1 MAPQA
6 VDKVYLP
13 DLEPCLKGETVVL
26 SWRLLA
32 AALSDTTGH
41 RQGSKAVVEFLTNP
55 QIKSLFTKPNT
66 VFEAGD
72 NDSYKQAF
80 ETRTSAVQ
88 VTPTPNDKYDVKT
101 IKEDSLWLSK
111 NARINLL
118 AALRVV
124 VIEFQSRARSQLIGA
139 ISSQD
144 AVSLQE
150 AAGATNAQTSTVIPG
165 LNLSGLPDAA
175 DLESDFEKPESRR
188 LRIFS
193 TYLNERRHFAMA
205 TDYIFT
211 LMLQQRLPSLPT
223 ATEATTKI
231 RDSFLEAYG
240 LTSLTPQSDAPAKT
254 YHALI
259 SRYFTVVSDS
269 IAACGDI
276 TTATE
281 DRALHRDDMQI
292 ERMRTFVTEAIH
304 AMTVA
309 FQLLDLSNQVLVPA
323 ELLQQWFQ
331 FLGDTSFLE
340 LIGSTQGLGDLES
353 PTQCL
358 VCLISLAMFNLPRVI
373 KSFAGDVDIDPNTE
387 YIGSSDALEL
397 VHQVAIAGA
406 ERNISP
412 AIPVAFAWV
421 PILHGMWA
429 SYQER
434 AERRDALQNQKA
446 IETYDSGTQMI
457 PGSGRRNSAG
467 SITTIDKTGYDDFL
481 ANTQLDRDIQ
491 PAHMLAAA
499 ATDGGLVFAIVS
511 SMAGFLGTSE
521 ESTFAAPVGSRMRI
535 VLLDLLN
542 STFPYIGY
550 RSESVGALLSVLS
563 GGEFDYWTAC
573 RPATILPEQNIAV
586 RSLQDPAFLNN
597 YFTQAVNRFP
607 LEFVPFISLSR
618 VLACAPSTAGE
629 VSEMVGQILQ
639 KGETLTFELPEHFN
653 SYQLAHE
660 EDNSNTIC
668 LIEDLPLFTASAQRR
683 LTSGEEESFVIPA
696 GSLGRFVVDEGRTV
710 QIEYSHSTLA
720 LLGKRL
726 EANLTP
732 NIYQQELTALTV
744 SEMSYAIT
752 LLATLVKSEYSEVA
766 KGTSTTGNHEAGLAV
781 LAEASRSLP
790 RNKDIVSVVCETLD
804 VHLEGEPDLDALG
817 VLSACLQF
825 LDAALPLCPG
835 RVWSY
840 MSRCTLLAT
849 EARAGKLSRLIGSLE
864 MSRERFDFLMS
875 AVRVFSSLVETAMSS
890 SVQRKTTIKTSTR
903 QKQAD
908 NPWLGVSD
916 KIVGQITLA
925 ISQTSVDILE
935 SSSTWR
941 LQNEVQRSVLL
952 RDLLPI
958 MNKTILYTFSTD
970 EMTSKKTLT
979 APLQSAAKYIID
991 SFLAPSAGSLRIQPL
1006 LASLVTAV
1014 QWPETTVFINAGK
1027 AFTQRTNAVLNLATT
1042 LVRVANSVDQSSTT
1056 IEQQLFKATPFI
1068 AKIAAVNDQ
1077 YRRSAVVLL
1086 EALVVSAGK
1095 ATGEPPSLLGYLGPQ
1110 LSRSFLLFLSSLD
1123 RPFDQTEEVTVIWR
1137 FFSTIVRN
1145 RQQWMANCL
1154 LTGKTPRDA
1163 RNGHDK
1169 TSKSSSD
1176 SVLTRALERLSHV
1189 SSISSSEALCIL
1201 DFVTSAQNY
1210 WPWTIF
1216 NLQNHGNFLAAL
1228 RAYVRNLQPSNVTAK
1243 VNAMQACEEARLA
1256 AYIAETFAMQLF
1268 HLRQMGQVNSL
1279 AKELA
1284 ADLDYFLRE
1293 GVLVSGYNGALHAN
1307 FSRNFSKQYPV
1318 CILDNF
1324 KRTLLEPRSLGTE
1337 YYYALSYADKMLQF
1351 DAGWIGPRNNGFKSE
1366 MERANI
1372 NLSLVDAQIALFHAW
1387 EFLLLELSNCLPQ
1400 HENLK
1405 KQSLQVAEQC
1415 LEANQANQGH
1425 EQIFERLT
1433 DSRVNLALMLVQRV
1447 VNNTPSAGDVAQLLT
1462 SLWSTV
1468 SSVEEPYGSENLT
1481 LYRTLLKLLYVTLRA
1496 QVRALESK
1504 SKTAADK
1511 KAIDSAI
1518 TTVHQTVLSILDRTV
1533 ARGFRTLVSLVH
1545 DSDTTVFPEDVAIL
1559 TAIMQACLCIPGIN
1573 ESQTQIVNI
1582 MAAHDAVHVAVSL
1595 YSWSDKLAEKGDP
1608 VYGELSLLFLL
1619 ELSALPVV
1627 AEQLACDGL
1636 LNHITSANLA
1646 SYLNRPNVSP
1656 FAETVGPQRCYS
1668 IWAKAIVPLLL
1679 NVLSALGQTIAP
1691 EVAYVLDQFSSLMA
1705 SSVERF
1711 EAPGVSRTHR
1721 NHRGSYIT
1729 TLSTS
1734 EIHSLALI
1742 TRILSALR
1750 ANNARDIPEVQWDS
1764 AGLLENVEFWLGSR
1778 KLLRERLVPLGDPRG
1793 GVEGDEAERRRESAG
1808 VREPAGGEGGQPA
1821 RGGPNGALRGS
1832 GMSVIHAGWWYFTR

>member
-66 VFEAGD
+66 VFEVGD

-101 IKEDSLWLSK
+101 IKEDSIWLSK

-150 AAGATNAQTSTVIPG
+150 AAGATNAQTSTIIPG

-193 TYLNERRHFAMA
+193 TYLNERRHFAMS

-240 LTSLTPQSDAPAKT
+240 LTSLTPQSDPPAKT
-254 YHALI
+254 YHALV

-281 DRALHRDDMQI
+281 DRSLHRDDMQI

-353 PTQCL
+353 PVQCL
-358 VCLISLAMFNLPRVI
+358 VCLISLAMFNLPRVV

-481 ANTQLDRDIQ
+481 ANTQMDRDIQ

-535 VLLDLLN
+535 VLLDLLT

-550 RSESVGALLSVLS
+550 RSESVGTLLSVLS

-573 RPATILPEQNIAV
+573 QPATILPEQNIAV

-618 VLACAPSTAGE
+618 ALACAPSTAGE
-629 VSEMVGQILQ
+629 GSELVSQILH

-668 LIEDLPLFTASAQRR
+668 LTEDFPLFTASAQRR

-752 LLATLVKSEYSEVA
+752 LLATLVKSEYLEVA
-766 KGTSTTGNHEAGLAV
+766 KGTSSTGNHEAGLAI
-781 LAEASRSLP
+781 LGEASRSLP

-804 VHLEGEPDLDALG
+804 VHLEGEPDLAALS

-849 EARAGKLSRLIGSLE
+849 ESRAGKLSRMIGSLE

-875 AVRVFSSLVETAMSS
+875 AVRVFSSLVKTAMSS

-970 EMTSKKTLT
+970 EITSKKTLT

-1006 LASLVTAV
+1006 LASLVTAL
-1014 QWPETTVFINAGK
+1014 QWPETTVFVNAGK

-1110 LSRSFLLFLSSLD
+1110 LSRSFLLFLSTLD
-1123 RPFDQTEEVTVIWR
+1123 KPFDQTEEVTVIWR

-1169 TSKSSSD
+1169 MSKSSSD
-1176 SVLTRALERLSHV
+1176 SVLTRALQRLSHI

-1216 NLQNHGNFLAAL
+1216 NLQNHGDFLTAL
-1228 RAYVRNLQPSNVTAK
+1228 RAYVKNLQPSSMTAK
-1243 VNAMQACEEARLA
+1243 VDAMKACEEARLA

-1400 HENLK
+1400 HDNLK

-1496 QVRALESK
+1496 QVRALNST

-1511 KAIDSAI
+1511 KAIDNAI

-1533 ARGFRTLVSLVH
+1533 ARGFRMLVSLVH

-1573 ESQTQIVNI
+1573 ESQQQIVNI

-1691 EVAYVLDQFSSLMA
+1691 EVAYVLDQFPSLMA

-1721 NHRGSYIT
+1721 NNRGSYIT

-1750 ANNARDIPEVQWDS
+1750 TNNARDIPEVQWDS

-1778 KLLRERLVPLGDPRG
+1778 KLLRERLVPLGTR
-1793 GVEGDEAERRRESAG
+1793 EAEWKGMKPSDAG
-1808 VREPAGGEGGQPA
+1808 KA
-1821 RGGPNGALRGS
+1821 RGCESQLEEKVVNQLEEVRMVLSEGLE
-1832 GMSVIHAGWWYFTR
+1832 

>member
-13 DLEPCLKGETVVL
+13 DLESCLKGETVIL

-55 QIKSLFTKPNT
+55 QVQTLFTKPNT

-88 VTPTPNDKYDVKT
+88 VAPTPNDKYDVKT
-101 IKEDSLWLSK
+101 IKEDSVWLSK

-124 VIEFQSRARSQLIGA
+124 VIEFQSRARSQLVGA

-193 TYLNERRHFAMA
+193 TYLTERRHFAMS

-211 LMLQQRLPSLPT
+211 LMLQQRLPSLQT
-223 ATEATTKI
+223 ATEATTRI
-231 RDSFLEAYG
+231 RDSFLDAYG
-240 LTSLTPQSDAPAKT
+240 LTSLAPQSDAPAKT
-254 YHALI
+254 YHALV

-276 TTATE
+276 TTVTE
-281 DRALHRDDMQI
+281 DKALHRDDMQI
-292 ERMRTFVTEAIH
+292 ERMQTFVTEAIH

-309 FQLLDLSNQVLVPA
+309 FQLLDLSSQVLVPA

-340 LIGSTQGLGDLES
+340 LIGSTQGLGELNQ
-353 PTQCL
+353 PAQCL
-358 VCLISLAMFNLPRVI
+358 VCMISLSIFNLPRII

-406 ERNISP
+406 ERNITP

-481 ANTQLDRDIQ
+481 ANTQLDREIQ

-499 ATDGGLVFAIVS
+499 TTDQGLVYAIIS
-511 SMAGFLGTSE
+511 SMAVFLGTSE
-521 ESTFAAPVGSRMRI
+521 EACFAVPVGSRMRI
-535 VLLDLLN
+535 VLLDLLT

-550 RSESVGALLSVLS
+550 RGESVGALLSVLS

-573 RPATILPEQNIAV
+573 QPATILPEQNITV
-586 RSLQDPAFLNN
+586 RALQDPAFLNN
-597 YFTQAVNRFP
+597 YFMQAVNRFP

-618 VLACAPSTAGE
+618 ILACAPNTAGE
-629 VSEMVGQILQ
+629 VSELIGQILQ
-639 KGETLTFELPEHFN
+639 KGETLTFELPDDFN
-653 SYQLAHE
+653 AYQLAHE

-668 LIEDLPLFTASAQRR
+668 LIEDLPLFAATSNRR
-683 LTSGEEESFVIPA
+683 LTSAEEESFVIPA

-710 QIEYSHSTLA
+710 QIDYSHSILA

-732 NIYQQELTALTV
+732 SIYQQELGALSV
-744 SEMSYAIT
+744 SDTTYAIT
-752 LLATLVKSEYSEVA
+752 MLATLVKSEFSEVA
-766 KGTSTTGNHEAGLAV
+766 KGTSTAGNHEAGLAI

-804 VHLEGEPDLDALG
+804 VHLEGEPDQSILS
-817 VLSACLQF
+817 VLAACLQF

-849 EARAGKLSRLIGSLE
+849 ESRVGKLSRLIGSLE
-864 MSRERFDFLMS
+864 MSRQRFDFLMS
-875 AVRVFSSLVETAMSS
+875 AVRVFSSLVETSMSS
-890 SVQRKTTIKTSTR
+890 SVQRKTTIKSHNR
-903 QKQAD
+903 QKQVD

-916 KIVGQITLA
+916 KIVSQITLA
-925 ISQTSVDILE
+925 ISQTAVDILE

-941 LQNEVQRSVLL
+941 LQSEIQRSILL

-970 EMTSKKTLT
+970 DIASKKTLT

-1014 QWPETTVFINAGK
+1014 QWPETTVFTNAAK
-1027 AFTQRTNAVLNLATT
+1027 AFTQRTNAVLDLATT

-1068 AKIAAVNDQ
+1068 AKVGAVNDQ
-1077 YRRSAVVLL
+1077 FRRSSVVLL

-1110 LSRSFLLFLSSLD
+1110 LSRSFLQFLSTLD
-1123 RPFDQTEEVTVIWR
+1123 KPFDQTEEVTVIWR

-1163 RNGHDK
+1163 RNGHNK
-1169 TSKSSSD
+1169 MSKSTPD
-1176 SVLTRALERLSHV
+1176 SVLTRALQRLSHI
-1189 SSISSSEALCIL
+1189 SSISTSEALCVL

-1216 NLQNHGNFLAAL
+1216 NLQNHGDFLTAL
-1228 RAYVRNLQPSNVTAK
+1228 RSYVRNLQPSNTTAK
-1243 VNAMQACEEARLA
+1243 VNAMQACEEARIA

-1268 HLRQMGQVNSL
+1268 HLRQMGQANNL
-1279 AKELA
+1279 AKDLA

-1307 FSRNFSKQYPV
+1307 FSRNFNKQYPV

-1337 YYYALSYADKMLQF
+1337 YYYALTYADKMLQF

-1372 NLSLVDAQIALFHAW
+1372 NLSLVDAQISLFHAW

-1400 HENLK
+1400 HANLK

-1462 SLWSTV
+1462 SLWATV

-1496 QVRALESK
+1496 QVRALEST

-1511 KAIDSAI
+1511 KATDSAI
-1518 TTVHQTVLSILDRTV
+1518 TTVTQTVLSILDRTV
-1533 ARGFRTLVSLVH
+1533 AKGFRTLVSLIH
-1545 DSDTTVFPEDVAIL
+1545 DSDATVFPEDVAIL

-1573 ESQTQIVNI
+1573 QSQTQIVNI

-1646 SYLNRPNVSP
+1646 NYLNRPNISP

-1691 EVAYVLDQFSSLMA
+1691 EVGYVLGQFPSLMA

-1711 EAPGVSRTHR
+1711 EAPGASRTQAAR
-1721 NHRGSYIT
+1721 NSRSSFIT

-1778 KLLRERLVPLGDPRG
+1778 KLLRERLVPLGPR
-1793 GVEGDEAERRRESAG
+1793 EAEWKGMKPSDAG
-1808 VREPAGGEGGQPA
+1808 KA
-1821 RGGPNGALRGS
+1821 RGCESQLEEKVVNQLEEVRMVLSEGLE
-1832 GMSVIHAGWWYFTR
+1832 

>member
-1 MAPQA
+1 M
-6 VDKVYLP
+6 LT
-13 DLEPCLKGETVVL
+13 CLVR

-193 TYLNERRHFAMA
+193 TYLNERRHFAMS

-254 YHALI
+254 YHALV
-259 SRYFTVVSDS
+259 SRYFTVLSDS

-276 TTATE
+276 TTVTE
-281 DRALHRDDMQI
+281 DRALHRDDLQI

-353 PTQCL
+353 PVQCL

-373 KSFAGDVDIDPNTE
+373 KSFAGDVDVDPNTE

-406 ERNISP
+406 ERNISS

-607 LEFVPFISLSR
+607 LEFVPFVSLSR

-668 LIEDLPLFTASAQRR
+668 LTEDLPLFTASAQRR

-766 KGTSTTGNHEAGLAV
+766 KGTSTTGKHEAGLAV

-804 VHLEGEPDLDALG
+804 VHLEGEPDLDSLG

-840 MSRCTLLAT
+840 MSRCILLAT
-849 EARAGKLSRLIGSLE
+849 ESRAGKLSRLIGSLE

-941 LQNEVQRSVLL
+941 LQNEVQRSVLI

-970 EMTSKKTLT
+970 EMASKKTLA

-1014 QWPETTVFINAGK
+1014 QWPETTVFINAGE

-1110 LSRSFLLFLSSLD
+1110 LSRSFLLFLSTLD

-1169 TSKSSSD
+1169 MSKSSPD
-1176 SVLTRALERLSHV
+1176 SVLTRALERLSH
-1189 SSISSSEALCIL
+1189 ISAIPSSEALCIL

-1216 NLQNHGNFLAAL
+1216 NLQNHGDFLKAL

-1243 VNAMQACEEARLA
+1243 ANAMQACEEARLA

-1307 FSRNFSKQYPV
+1307 FSRNFSRQYPV

-1337 YYYALSYADKMLQF
+1337 YYYALSYADKMLKF

-1372 NLSLVDAQIALFHAW
+1372 NLSLVDAQIVSQ
-1387 EFLLLELSNCLPQ
+1387 SN
-1400 HENLK
+1400 
-1405 KQSLQVAEQC
+1405 
-1415 LEANQANQGH
+1415 
-1425 EQIFERLT
+1425 
-1433 DSRVNLALMLVQRV
+1433 
-1447 VNNTPSAGDVAQLLT
+1447 
-1462 SLWSTV
+1462 
-1468 SSVEEPYGSENLT
+1468 
-1481 LYRTLLKLLYVTLRA
+1481 
-1496 QVRALESK
+1496 
-1504 SKTAADK
+1504 
-1511 KAIDSAI
+1511 
-1518 TTVHQTVLSILDRTV
+1518 
-1533 ARGFRTLVSLVH
+1533 
-1545 DSDTTVFPEDVAIL
+1545 
-1559 TAIMQACLCIPGIN
+1559 PG
-1573 ESQTQIVNI
+1573 
-1582 MAAHDAVHVAVSL
+1582 
-1595 YSWSDKLAEKGDP
+1595 
-1608 VYGELSLLFLL
+1608 
-1619 ELSALPVV
+1619 
-1627 AEQLACDGL
+1627 
-1636 LNHITSANLA
+1636 
-1646 SYLNRPNVSP
+1646 R
-1656 FAETVGPQRCYS
+1656 
-1668 IWAKAIVPLLL
+1668 
-1679 NVLSALGQTIAP
+1679 
-1691 EVAYVLDQFSSLMA
+1691 
-1705 SSVERF
+1705 
-1711 EAPGVSRTHR
+1711 
-1721 NHRGSYIT
+1721 
-1729 TLSTS
+1729 
-1734 EIHSLALI
+1734 
-1742 TRILSALR
+1742 
-1750 ANNARDIPEVQWDS
+1750 
-1764 AGLLENVEFWLGSR
+1764 
-1778 KLLRERLVPLGDPRG
+1778 
-1793 GVEGDEAERRRESAG
+1793 
-1808 VREPAGGEGGQPA
+1808 
-1821 RGGPNGALRGS
+1821 
-1832 GMSVIHAGWWYFTR
+1832 

>member
-101 IKEDSLWLSK
+101 IREDSLWLSK

-124 VIEFQSRARSQLIGA
+124 VVEFQSRARSQLVGA

-175 DLESDFEKPESRR
+175 DLESDFERPESRR

-193 TYLNERRHFAMA
+193 TYLNERRHFAMS

-211 LMLQQRLPSLPT
+211 LMLQQRLPSLQT

-254 YHALI
+254 YHALV

-281 DRALHRDDMQI
+281 DKALHRDDLQI

-309 FQLLDLSNQVLVPA
+309 FQLLDLSSQVLVPA
-323 ELLQQWFQ
+323 ELLQQWFK

-353 PTQCL
+353 PVQCL
-358 VCLISLAMFNLPRVI
+358 VCLISLATFNLPRVI

-406 ERNISP
+406 ERNIAP

-457 PGSGRRNSAG
+457 PGAGRRNSAG

-499 ATDGGLVFAIVS
+499 ATDGGLVYAIIT
-511 SMAGFLGTSE
+511 SMTFFLGTSE
-521 ESTFAAPVGSRMRI
+521 EAVFAAPVGSRMRI
-535 VLLDLLN
+535 LLLDLLT

-550 RSESVGALLSVLS
+550 RGESVGAVLAVLS

-573 RPATILPEQNIAV
+573 RPATILPEQNIIV

-597 YFTQAVNRFP
+597 YFMQAVNRFP
-607 LEFVPFISLSR
+607 LEFVPFISMSR
-618 VLACAPSTAGE
+618 ILACAPSTTGE
-629 VSEMVGQILQ
+629 VSEWVGQILQ
-639 KGETLTFELPEHFN
+639 KGETLTFDLPAHFN
-653 SYQLAHE
+653 AYQLAHE

-668 LIEDLPLFTASAQRR
+668 LVENLPLFIASSNRR
-683 LTSGEEESFVIPA
+683 LTSAEEESFVIPA
-696 GSLGRFVVDEGRTV
+696 GSLGRFIVDEGRTV
-710 QIEYSHSTLA
+710 QIDYAHSILA

-726 EANLTP
+726 EANITP
-732 NIYQQELTALTV
+732 NMYQQELGALKI
-744 SEMSYAIT
+744 SETTYAIT
-752 LLATLVKSEYSEVA
+752 MLATLVKSEFTEVA
-766 KGTSTTGNHEAGLAV
+766 KGSSTAGNPEAGLAV
-781 LAEASRSLP
+781 LAEASRALP

-804 VHLEGEPDLDALG
+804 VHLEGEPDPS
-817 VLSACLQF
+817 VLSVLDACLQF

-849 EARAGKLSRLIGSLE
+849 ESRAGKLSRLVGSLE
-864 MSRERFDFLMS
+864 MSRERFDFLVS

-890 SVQRKTTIKTSTR
+890 SVQRKTTVKTSTR
-903 QKQAD
+903 QKQAE
-908 NPWLGVSD
+908 NPWLGVFD
-916 KIVGQITLA
+916 KIVTQITLA
-925 ISQTSVDILE
+925 ISQTAVDILE

-941 LQNEVQRSVLL
+941 LQNEIQRSILL

-979 APLQSAAKYIID
+979 APLQLAAKYIID

-1006 LASLVTAV
+1006 LATL
-1014 QWPETTVFINAGK
+1014 
-1027 AFTQRTNAVLNLATT
+1027 AFTQRTNAVLELATT

-1068 AKIAAVNDQ
+1068 AKVGAVNDQ
-1077 YRRSAVVLL
+1077 YRRSSVVLL
-1086 EALVVSAGK
+1086 EALVASAGK

-1110 LSRSFLLFLSSLD
+1110 LSRSFLQFLSTLD
-1123 RPFDQTEEVTVIWR
+1123 KPFDQTEEVTVIWR

-1169 TSKSSSD
+1169 MSKSSPD
-1176 SVLTRALERLSHV
+1176 SVLTRALERLSHI

-1216 NLQNHGNFLAAL
+1216 NLQNHGNFLTAL
-1228 RAYVRNLQPSNVTAK
+1228 RSYVRNLQPSNITAK

-1318 CILDNF
+1318 CILDNL
-1324 KRTLLEPRSLGTE
+1324 KRTLLEPRSLGTN
-1337 YYYALSYADKMLQF
+1337 SML
-1351 DAGWIGPRNNGFKSE
+1351 GGLGPRNNGYKSE

-1405 KQSLQVAEQC
+1405 RQSLQVAEQC

-1462 SLWSTV
+1462 SLWATV
-1468 SSVEEPYGSENLT
+1468 SSVEEPYSSENLT

-1496 QVRALESK
+1496 QVRALEST

-1511 KAIDSAI
+1511 KATDSAI
-1518 TTVHQTVLSILDRTV
+1518 TSVTQTVLSVLDRTV
-1533 ARGFRTLVSLVH
+1533 ARGFRTLVSLIH
-1545 DSDTTVFPEDVAIL
+1545 DSDATVFPEDVAIL

-1573 ESQTQIVNI
+1573 QSQTQIVNI
-1582 MAAHDAVHVAVSL
+1582 MASHDAVHVAVSL
-1595 YSWSDKLAEKGDP
+1595 FSWSDKLAEKGDP

-1646 SYLNRPNVSP
+1646 TYLTRPNVSP

-1691 EVAYVLDQFSSLMA
+1691 EVAYVLGQFPSLMA

-1711 EAPGVSRTHR
+1711 EAPGASRTQAAR
-1721 NHRGSYIT
+1721 NGRSSFIT
-1729 TLSTS
+1729 SLSTS

-1750 ANNARDIPEVQWDS
+1750 ANNARDVPEVQWDS
-1764 AGLLENVEFWLGSR
+1764 TGLLENVEFWLGSR
-1778 KLLRERLVPLGDPRG
+1778 KLLRERLVPLGPR
-1793 GVEGDEAERRRESAG
+1793 EAEWKGMKPSDAG
-1808 VREPAGGEGGQPA
+1808 KA
-1821 RGGPNGALRGS
+1821 RGCESQLEEKVVNQLEEVRMVLSRGS
-1832 GMSVIHAGWWYFTR
+1832 GVSVIYAGSLSFLFKKSERLRIHWVARRRRGHC